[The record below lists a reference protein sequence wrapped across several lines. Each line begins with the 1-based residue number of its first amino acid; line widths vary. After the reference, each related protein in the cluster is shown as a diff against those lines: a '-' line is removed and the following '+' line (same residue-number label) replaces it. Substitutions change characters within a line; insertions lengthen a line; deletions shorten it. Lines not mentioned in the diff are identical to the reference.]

1 MFSINKSN
9 FMKKIGMQ
17 AVDEA
22 IENGIDLDGTPI
34 PSKMLEL
41 YNRIMNEENK
51 RERSGVKKSMRNRC
65 VKTGSKHFDKETLD
79 QLLVDSGWEGLKEK
93 EILFST
99 VIKIYLN
106 HPFLIG
112 VFVSSFL
119 IEAIFTAFLKAKLA
133 STTVIVDI
141 RNKPVI
147 PINCSV

>member
-9 FMKKIGMQ
+9 FMKKIGMK

-41 YNRIMNEENK
+41 YNRIMHEENK

-79 QLLVDSGWEGLKEK
+79 QLLIDSGWEGLKEK
-93 EILFST
+93 EILFFYS
-99 VIKIYLN
+99 N
-106 HPFLIG
+106 
-112 VFVSSFL
+112 
-119 IEAIFTAFLKAKLA
+119 
-133 STTVIVDI
+133 
-141 RNKPVI
+141 
-147 PINCSV
+147 